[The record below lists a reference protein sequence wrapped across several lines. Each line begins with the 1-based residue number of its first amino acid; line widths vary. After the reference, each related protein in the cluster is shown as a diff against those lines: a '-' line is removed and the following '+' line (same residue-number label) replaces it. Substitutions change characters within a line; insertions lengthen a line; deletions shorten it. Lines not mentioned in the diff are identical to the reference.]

1 MLRSNLFKRFSKKKF
16 EDAGTVTKPEETGL
30 SIPTVEDI
38 KKNFGINNPF
48 VLDSYTTPEQPKG
61 TVSTTESSFAPG
73 TFSDLV
79 KSPMFTTGFSPLN
92 PYDIN
97 PKTPEPEQGPMTKEQ
112 SDYFVLDQS
121 MPETKTPETKE
132 DNRPAMVSLGLLGF
146 NALLG
151 KNEDLKNQ
159 QSFNESIQ
167 QRNSKPINDYNFKY
181 GPNSSGGTEF
191 QPTIKAEMGAK
202 INKRYASEGMN
213 DVEIEGGEFI
223 QLPNLETEMA
233 EGPSHENGG
242 IPTNLPNQTRVYSNN
257 LKPEGSKKTF
267 AQIAKNYDTTSYKKI
282 LDNNFA
288 KQVDKDTA
296 QIMMQRNQKILDQ
309 LFSDQQAM
317 NGNSNGELEAKNG
330 AGINNPGFKSLP
342 GYVQAKIMS
351 NMADGG
357 VDDPLDELPRVKA
370 IDPLNLAAMST
381 LNAID
386 PAQESFR
393 PFAMP
398 GGQVPP
404 ANKMEYFERAYS
416 DILSQ
421 KLKPRATMDD
431 PSGDLP
437 SVKAIDPTNV
447 EAMKTLA
454 QLESQSNV
462 GAQGNPTSSASP
474 AMTAAAKTSNI
485 AARSKNAMFDPTKP
499 AMPAHTGP
507 EKQFLTGIDP
517 SIDPSLQMVPGVQP
531 SLGTGVYGEASN
543 IETFTKNYG
552 WYLDDLKASGETFD
566 PKNEGSVR
574 RAQVAFTEEA
584 YNRFRREGLS
594 EEEARSK
601 ADEVGFTAVK
611 GLQNSVDDMLG
622 LYTATRVLPESKKT
636 PTPVT
641 PGDKPFMDLIDGE
654 TPQPEKGKST
664 TSRTGETPKGTPG
677 RTFTPAG
684 SPAKGKYI
692 PGQFP
697 LYQAIPEA
705 MGLAQA
711 QQIYPYAIPEIDSP
725 YVRPQTLNI
734 QSQLQDIDSMA
745 TATQRAGGD
754 PLTTYI
760 AGLDAK
766 QKAFQAKQNFDAQGR
781 SQADMANAQTRMQAD
796 QINAQYFDR
805 VYNNLVGQARDAQ
818 SAEKQAAIASLTN
831 KKAKFT
837 QDETKKSAY
846 INALMENYDVDSKG
860 NFTLKPGKNPVINS
874 NPAKTAK
881 KGMYKK

>member
-1 MLRSNLFKRFSKKKF
+1 MLRNNLFKRFGTKKF
-16 EDAGTVTKPEETGL
+16 QDAGTVTKPEETGL

-38 KKNFGINNPF
+38 KKSFGINNPF
-48 VLDSYTTPEQPKG
+48 VLDSYTTEEQPKG
-61 TVSTTESSFAPG
+61 TVSTAESSFAPG

-79 KSPMFTTGFSPLN
+79 KSPLFTTGFSPLN

-97 PKTPEPEQGPMTKEQ
+97 PKTPEAEQGPMTKEQ
-112 SDYFVLDQS
+112 SDYFVLDQT

-159 QSFNESIQ
+159 QSFIESIQ
-167 QRNSKPINDYNFKY
+167 QRNSKPLDDYNYKY
-181 GPNSSGGTEF
+181 GPTTSGGTEF
-191 QPTIKAEMGAK
+191 QPVIKAEMGAK

-282 LDNNFA
+282 LDNTFS

-317 NGNSNGELEAKNG
+317 NGNSNGEVEAKNG
-330 AGINNPGFKSLP
+330 AGINNPGFKALP
-342 GYVQAKIMS
+342 GYVQAKIMA

-357 VDDPLDELPRVKA
+357 VDNPLDELPRVRA

-386 PAQESFR
+386 PAQESFM
-393 PFAMP
+393 PTAMP

-404 ANKMEYFERAYS
+404 ANKIDYFERAYS

-421 KLKPRATMDD
+421 KLNPRGIMID

-437 SVKAIDPTNV
+437 SVRAIDPLNLAANT
-447 EAMKTLA
+447 TLN
-454 QLESQSNV
+454 QLE
-462 GAQGNPTSSASP
+462 AQMAQE
-474 AMTAAAKTSNI
+474 AAAKASAITASNK
-485 AARSKNAMFDPTKP
+485 SSVFNPTKP
-499 AMPAHTGP
+499 AMPAHTMS
-507 EKQFLTGIDP
+507 EKQFLAGIDP

-531 SLGTGVYGEASN
+531 SLGTGVYGKASN
-543 IETFTKNYG
+543 LETFTNNYG
-552 WYLDDLKASGETFD
+552 WYLDDLAASGETFD
-566 PKNEGSVR
+566 PKRQGDVR

-584 YNRFRREGLS
+584 YNRFRKEGLS
-594 EEEARSK
+594 EEEARTK
-601 ADEVGFTAVK
+601 ADEVGFTAVQ

-622 LYTATRVLPESKKT
+622 LYTATRVLPKSKKT
-636 PTPVT
+636 PTPTSENKPAMDLLDTPNVT
-641 PGDKPFMDLIDGE
+641 PS
-654 TPQPEKGKST
+654 TPAKGFVST
-664 TSRTGETPKGTPG
+664 TQPVTGATFKGV
-677 RTFTPAG
+677 A
-684 SPAKGKYI
+684 AQEKGKYI

-697 LYQAIPEA
+697 LYQAIPEV

-711 QQIYPYAIPEIDSP
+711 QQIYPYAIPEIDAP

-734 QSQLQDIDSMA
+734 QSQLQDIDNMGTAAIRGGADPNMA
-745 TATQRAGGD
+745 
-754 PLTTYI
+754 YI

-766 QKAFQAKQNFDAQGR
+766 QKAFQTKQNYDAEGR
-781 SQADMANAQTRMQAD
+781 SRADMANAQTRMQAD

-837 QDETKKSAY
+837 QDETKKAAY

-860 NFTLKPGKNPVINS
+860 NFTLKPGKNPIINS

>member
-1 MLRSNLFKRFSKKKF
+1 MLRSNLFKRFGTKKF
-16 EDAGTVTKPEETGL
+16 QDAGTVTKPEETGL
-30 SIPTVEDI
+30 SIPTIEDI
-38 KKNFGINNPF
+38 KKNFTINNPF
-48 VLDSYTTPEQPKG
+48 VLDSYTTEEQPKG
-61 TVSTTESSFAPG
+61 TVSTGTSSFAPG

-79 KSPMFTTGFSPLN
+79 KSPMFTSGLSPLN
-92 PYDIN
+92 PYDVN
-97 PKTPEPEQGPMTKEQ
+97 PKTPEAEQGPMTKEQ
-112 SDYFVLDQS
+112 SDYFVLDQTT
-121 MPETKTPETKE
+121 PETPATKE
-132 DNRPAMVSLGLLGF
+132 DNTPAMVSLGLLGF
-146 NALLG
+146 DALLG

-159 QSFNESIQ
+159 QKLNESIQ
-167 QRNSKPINDYNFKY
+167 QRNSKPLYDYNYMY
-181 GPNSSGGTEF
+181 GRTTSGGTEY
-191 QPTIKAEMGAK
+191 QPIIKAEMGAK

-213 DVEIEGGEFI
+213 DVEIEGGEYI

-233 EGPSHENGG
+233 SGPSHSNGG
-242 IPTNLPNQTRVYSNN
+242 VPTNLPDQTRVYSNN

-267 AQIAKNYDTTSYKKI
+267 AQIAKNYDTTSYKKV
-282 LDNNFA
+282 LDNTFA

-296 QIMMQRNQKILDQ
+296 TIMMQRNQKILDQ
-309 LFSDQQAM
+309 LFADQQAM
-317 NGNSNGELEAKNG
+317 NGNSTGEVEAKGG
-330 AGINNPGFKSLP
+330 ANINNAGFNALP
-342 GYVQAKIMS
+342 GYVQAKIKA
-351 NMADGG
+351 NMANGG
-357 VDDPLDELPRVKA
+357 TDNPLDELPRIQA

-381 LNAID
+381 LNSID
-386 PAQESFR
+386 PAQESFM
-393 PFAMP
+393 PTAMP
-398 GGQVPP
+398 GGQVPS
-404 ANKMEYFERAYS
+404 ANKIDYFQKAYS

-421 KLKPRATMDD
+421 KLSPRGTMVD

-437 SVKAIDPTNV
+437 SVKAIDPLNLAAQTTLNQLNSQYNINQEGTLTTNS
-447 EAMKTLA
+447 T
-454 QLESQSNV
+454 
-462 GAQGNPTSSASP
+462 SP

-499 AMPAHTGP
+499 GMPAHTGP

-543 IETFTKNYG
+543 IETFNKNYG

-584 YNRFRREGLS
+584 YNRFRKEGLS
-594 EEEARSK
+594 EQEARTK

-636 PTPVT
+636 PTST
-641 PGDKPFMDLIDGE
+641 PENKPYMDLFDGE
-654 TPQPEKGKST
+654 TPQPEKAKST
-664 TSRTGETPKGTPG
+664 TTQTTAG
-677 RTFTPAG
+677 RTFTGPGA
-684 SPAKGKYI
+684 PAKGKYI

-705 MGLAQA
+705 MGLAQS
-711 QQIYPYAIPEIDSP
+711 QQIYPYAIPEIDAP

-745 TATQRAGGD
+745 TAAQRAGGD

-766 QKAFQAKQNFDAQGR
+766 QKAFQAKQNYDAEGR
-781 SQADMANAQTRMQAD
+781 SRADMANAQMRMSAD

-818 SAEKQAAIASLTN
+818 SAEKQAAVASLTN

-837 QDETKKSAY
+837 QEETKKSAY

>member
-1 MLRSNLFKRFSKKKF
+1 MLRNNLYKRFGTKKF
-16 EDAGTVTKPEETGL
+16 QDAGTVTKTEETGL
-30 SIPTVEDI
+30 SIPTIEDI
-38 KKNFGINNPF
+38 KKGFNINNPF
-48 VLDSYTTPEQPKG
+48 VLDGYTTEEQPKG
-61 TVSTTESSFAPG
+61 TVSTTTNSFAPG

-79 KSPMFTTGFSPLN
+79 KSPLFTTGFSPLN

-112 SDYFVLDQS
+112 SDYFVLDQT

-146 NALLG
+146 DALLG

-159 QSFNESIQ
+159 QRFIESIQ
-167 QRNSKPINDYNFKY
+167 QRNSKPLYDYNYMY
-181 GPNSSGGTEF
+181 GRTTSGGTEY

-213 DVEIEGGEFI
+213 DVEIEGGEYI

-233 EGPSHENGG
+233 SGPSHSNGG
-242 IPTNLPNQTRVYSNN
+242 VPTNLPDQTRVYSNN

-309 LFSDQQAM
+309 LFADQQVM
-317 NGNSNGELEAKNG
+317 NGNSNGEVEAKNG
-330 AGINNPGFKSLP
+330 ARINNPGFNSLP
-342 GYVQAKIMS
+342 GYVQAKIIK
-351 NMADGG
+351 NMANGG
-357 VDDPLDELPRVKA
+357 TDNPLDELPRVQA

-386 PAQESFR
+386 PAQESFM
-393 PFAMP
+393 PTAMP

-404 ANKMEYFERAYS
+404 ANKIDYFQRAYS

-421 KLKPRATMDD
+421 RLKPRATMID

-437 SVKAIDPTNV
+437 SVQAIDPNNL
-447 EAMKTLA
+447 EAMKTLS
-454 QLESQSNV
+454 QLDSKYNV
-462 GAQGNPTSSASP
+462 DQKGTLTTNSTSP
-474 AMTAAAKTSNI
+474 AMTAAAKTSNF

-499 AMPAHTGP
+499 GMPAHTGP

-517 SIDPSLQMVPGVQP
+517 SIDPSLQTVPGVQP

-566 PKNEGSVR
+566 PKREGDVR

-584 YNRFRREGLS
+584 YNKFRREGLS
-594 EEEARSK
+594 EQEARTK
-601 ADEVGFTAVK
+601 ADEVGFTAVQ

-636 PTPVT
+636 PAPAT
-641 PGDKPFMDLIDGE
+641 GDKPFMDLLDE
-654 TPQPEKGKST
+654 PKVTPSTPAKGFVST
-664 TSRTGETPKGTPG
+664 TQPVTGAKFKGVT
-677 RTFTPAG
+677 AQE
-684 SPAKGKYI
+684 KGKYI
-692 PGQFP
+692 PGEFP

-705 MGLAQA
+705 MGLAQS
-711 QQIYPYAIPEIDSP
+711 QQIYPYAIPEIDAA

-766 QKAFQAKQNFDAQGR
+766 QRAFQAKQNYDAEGR
-781 SQADMANAQTRMQAD
+781 SRADMANAQNRMQAD

-818 SAEKQAAIASLTN
+818 SAEKQAAIASVTN

-846 INALMENYDVDSKG
+846 INALMENYDIDSKG
-860 NFTLKPGKNPVINS
+860 NFTLKPGKNPVLNS
-874 NPAKTAK
+874 NPGKTAK

>member
-16 EDAGTVTKPEETGL
+16 KDAGTVTKPEETGL

-48 VLDSYTTPEQPKG
+48 VLDGYTTPEQPKG

-97 PKTPEPEQGPMTKEQ
+97 PETPEPEQGPMTKDQ
-112 SDYFVLDQS
+112 SDYFVLDQT
-121 MPETKTPETKE
+121 MPETKTPENKE

-181 GPNSSGGTEF
+181 GPNSSGGTEY

-202 INKRYASEGMN
+202 INKRYASEGIN

-233 EGPSHENGG
+233 EGPSHSNGG

-357 VDDPLDELPRVKA
+357 LDNPLDELPRVKA
-370 IDPLNLAAMST
+370 IDP
-381 LNAID
+381 
-386 PAQESFR
+386 
-393 PFAMP
+393 
-398 GGQVPP
+398 
-404 ANKMEYFERAYS
+404 
-416 DILSQ
+416 
-421 KLKPRATMDD
+421 
-431 PSGDLP
+431 
-437 SVKAIDPTNV
+437 
-447 EAMKTLA
+447 
-454 QLESQSNV
+454 
-462 GAQGNPTSSASP
+462 
-474 AMTAAAKTSNI
+474 
-485 AARSKNAMFDPTKP
+485 TKP
-499 AMPAHTGP
+499 AMPAHTIP

-543 IETFTKNYG
+543 IETFNKNYG
-552 WYLDDLKASGETFD
+552 WYLDDLKASGESFD

-594 EEEARSK
+594 EQEARTR

-622 LYTATRVLPESKKT
+622 LYTATRVLPKSKKT

-641 PGDKPFMDLIDGE
+641 GDKPFMDLFDGE
-654 TPQPEKGKST
+654 TPQPETAKST
-664 TSRTGETPKGTPG
+664 TRTGETPKGTPG

-818 SAEKQAAIASLTN
+818 SAEKQAAIASVTN

-860 NFTLKPGKNPVINS
+860 NLTLKPGKNHVINS